1 MPKIIVTLRDGEQQS
16 IPYTAG
22 TNLMQAICEGGVG
35 EMLALCGGLC
45 SCATCHV
52 HIDTAFYNRLGPV
65 SEDEDALLSGSA
77 HRGESSR
84 LGCQVLMTEA
94 FDGMKVT
101 IAAED

>member
-1 MPKIIVTLRDGEQQS
+1 MPSIIVTLRDGEQQS
-16 IPYTAG
+16 ITYTAG
-22 TNLMQAICEGGVG
+22 TSLMQAICEGGVG

-52 HIDTAFYNRLGPV
+52 HIDNAYFNQLKPV
-65 SEDEDALLSGSA
+65 GEDEDALLSGSV
-77 HRGESSR
+77 HRRENSR
-84 LGCQVLMTEA
+84 LGCQVLMAEA